1 MIKKRLGIPIVDCNV
16 KCVCNQLVDPNGN
29 HLIHDCKLGDE
40 RFDTHDGVQH
50 QILIMAKSCGLKSLL
65 EEKASTSIANKSRAD
80 ITIQNIPNRPSN
92 ILIDVAITNTLCK
105 SANNTK
111 FIIPGNAVTSR
122 VKSKQAKYIK
132 NQMINIDQI
141 LIPVVIDSHGLIN
154 QEGLD
159 IISEITNY
167 GEEVLNI
174 PAYILYNYWIKRILI
189 AAHKGMGNALLKRS
203 YRIINN
209 SRFSSYS
216 CHPEFMRD
224 AEYVRFN

>member
-1 MIKKRLGIPIVDCNV
+1 M
-16 KCVCNQLVDPNGN
+16 
-29 HLIHDCKLGDE
+29 
-40 RFDTHDGVQH
+40 
-50 QILIMAKSCGLKSLL
+50 
-65 EEKASTSIANKSRAD
+65 
-80 ITIQNIPNRPSN
+80 
-92 ILIDVAITNTLCK
+92 
-105 SANNTK
+105 
-111 FIIPGNAVTSR
+111 R

-224 AEYVRFN
+224 AEYVRFK

>member
-1 MIKKRLGIPIVDCNV
+1 
-16 KCVCNQLVDPNGN
+16 
-29 HLIHDCKLGDE
+29 
-40 RFDTHDGVQH
+40 
-50 QILIMAKSCGLKSLL
+50 MAKSCGLKSLL

-80 ITIQNIPNRPSN
+80 ITIQNIPNRLTN

-111 FIIPGNAVTSR
+111 FITPGNAVSMR
-122 VKSKQAKYIK
+122 VKSKQSKYIK
-132 NQMINIDQI
+132 NQMINADQI

-174 PAYILYNYWIKRILI
+174 PANILYNYWI
-189 AAHKGMGNALLKRS
+189 
-203 YRIINN
+203 
-209 SRFSSYS
+209 
-216 CHPEFMRD
+216 
-224 AEYVRFN
+224 